1 MRPGVQAVPAGR
13 VQGVA
18 GPPGQLDLG
27 GGKPVN
33 IREGRGQGWAGD
45 VERGLASSEERRD
58 GGDVGLVAHRQAEM
72 LIVAGDWR

>member
-33 IREGRGQGWAGD
+33 IGEGRGQGRD

-58 GGDVGLVAHRQAEM
+58 GGDVGLVAHGQAEM
-72 LIVAGDWR
+72 FIVAGDWR